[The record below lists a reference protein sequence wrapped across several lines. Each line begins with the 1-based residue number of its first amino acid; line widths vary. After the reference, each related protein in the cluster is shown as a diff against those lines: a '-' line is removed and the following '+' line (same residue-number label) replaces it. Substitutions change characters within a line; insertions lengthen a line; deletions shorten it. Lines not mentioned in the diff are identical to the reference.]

1 MVVASPTVMGNRY
14 VPKRYGWRLC
24 PCVWSSAVKALV
36 TGGAGFIGSHIVDAL
51 VERGWSVRVLDDLSS
66 GRRENLTHL
75 DRRIEFIQGDIRDR
89 AIVERSVGGVEVVF
103 HQAALRSVPK
113 SFDNPSLY
121 NDVNVSGTLTV
132 LMAARAAGVRR
143 VVVASSSS
151 VYGDTERLPQRES
164 DPAEPISFYA
174 ASKLACELYC
184 RVFSGW
190 GGLETVALRYFNVF
204 GPRQSLENRYAVVVP
219 KFIVSLLRNE
229 PPPINGDGSQSRDFT
244 YVTNVVAA
252 NLLAGSVA
260 GVSGRVFNIAA
271 GEGYTVLEVA
281 QRLNKILGKAI
292 APVHLAERPGDVRRT
307 RADITQ
313 AASLLGFQPEVDFE
327 EGLQRTAE
335 WFREHQS

>member
-1 MVVASPTVMGNRY
+1 
-14 VPKRYGWRLC
+14 
-24 PCVWSSAVKALV
+24 VKALV

-66 GRRENLTHL
+66 GRRENLAHL
-75 DRRIEFIQGDIRDR
+75 DHRIEFVQGDIRDR
-89 AIVERSVGGVEVVF
+89 AVVDRSVSGVEVVF

-113 SFDNPSLY
+113 SFDNPVLY

-132 LMAARAAGVRR
+132 LTAARSAGVRR

-151 VYGDTERLPQRES
+151 VYGDTDRLPQRES

-190 GGLETVALRYFNVF
+190 GLETVALRYFNVF

-244 YVTNVVAA
+244 YVANVVAA

-260 GVSGRVFNIAA
+260 EVSGRVFNIAA
-271 GEGYTVLEVA
+271 GEGYTVLELA
-281 QRLNKILGKAI
+281 QRLNRILGKTI
-292 APVHLAERPGDVRRT
+292 APVHLEERPGDVRHT

-313 AASLLGFQPEVDFE
+313 ATSLLRFQPEVGFE
-327 EGLQRTAE
+327 EGLRRTAE
-335 WFREHQS
+335 WFREHQP